1 MAFRMSIDHA
11 EVITG
16 RGTMVTG
23 RIIQGRVQTG
33 DPVVIVAKGAE
44 PVPSVVTAV
53 VASGKSVA
61 SAKAGDTV
69 GVLLRGVK
77 LEAAVKGNVLQS
89 P

>member
-23 RIIQGRVQTG
+23 RIVQGQVRTG
-33 DPVVIVAKGAE
+33 DPVVIVAKSAE

-53 VASGKSVA
+53 VTSGKSVA
-61 SAKAGDTV
+61 SATAGDTV

-77 LEAAVKGNVLQS
+77 LEAAAKGNVLQS